1 MRSARTPRLR
11 ALTVMVTLALLSS
24 VAHALVEPKWVDVDV
39 NKDGKPERVAVTNL
53 TDIAFNDKG
62 EIIGWYTK
70 IVKGTDYNGQAG
82 GFLGGLFGGGQSQ
95 TAPDPYNNKPNLI
108 STPSAVITAL
118 KGEAQ
123 TEKPKLSAT
132 PDLMEATFA
141 YKQGAASV
149 TKTYR
154 IQPRR
159 LTIDLDVTVN
169 GLPRYDLEFVGLGG
183 GKPQL
188 KALEKGATA
197 PLESGEVKDFAYA
210 SMQCCTSVLG
220 SPGEAIIIRP
230 ATASGANPSPIPAR
244 IGTRIEKR
252 TTDKGTE
259 DVERS
264 FINLNAPGNTTT
276 KLHIYGGFNELV
288 RLSLENLYG
297 PLPGIFQPN
306 IFGQLSL
313 LLIQL
318 LRFLNSV
325 VGSWGLAII
334 ALTILLR
341 LAMWPLMQTQLKSS
355 AEMQAIQPEVTKLK
369 EKHKDNP
376 AKLQEATM
384 ALYKEHGVNPAA
396 GCLPLF
402 LQMPILI
409 VLWRVVSNFEFD
421 QGFLWLRDLS
431 LPDTIPNGLFIL
443 PVLYVGVNI
452 LQTYMLTRAQP
463 EMFRTQMIVQLVFV
477 YLVLSF
483 PSGVTLY
490 WVMSTIIQVGQQYL
504 INRQLK
510 AKMALKPAIIAP
522 DTPRSTKKA
531 ASKK

>member
-1 MRSARTPRLR
+1 MRVARTPRLR
-11 ALTVMVTLALLSS
+11 ALAIIAALAVFSS
-24 VAHALVEPKWVDVDV
+24 AAHAIVEPKWIDLDV
-39 NKDGKPERVAVTNL
+39 NKDGKVDHVAVTNL
-53 TDIAFNDKG
+53 TDIAFDDKG
-62 EIIGWYTK
+62 EIVGWYTK
-70 IVKGTDYNGQAG
+70 IVKGTDYNGSAG
-82 GFLGGLFGGGQSQ
+82 GFLGGLFGGSSQ
-95 TAPDPYNNKPNLI
+95 AAPDPYNNKPNLV
-108 STPSAVITAL
+108 STPSAIITSL
-118 KGEAQ
+118 KGDAQ
-123 TEKPKLSAT
+123 TQPPKLSAT

-141 YKQGAASV
+141 YRQGGASV
-149 TKTYR
+149 TKTYTIR
-154 IQPRR
+154 PRR
-159 LTIDLDVTVN
+159 LTVDLSVTVS
-169 GLPRYDLEFVGLGG
+169 GAPRYDLEFVGLGG

-188 KALEKGATA
+188 KALEKGSTA
-197 PLESGEVKDFAYA
+197 PLEAGEVKDFVYA

-230 ATASGANPSPIPAR
+230 DASTTGAIPAK

-264 FINLNAPGNTTT
+264 FVSLNAPDGTT

-288 RLSLENLYG
+288 RLSLEGLY
-297 PLPGIFQPN
+297 PDMPGIFSPN

-318 LRFLNSV
+318 LRFLNTV

-341 LAMWPLMQTQLKSS
+341 VAMWPLMQTQLKSS

-369 EKHKDNP
+369 EKFKDNP

-421 QGFLWLRDLS
+421 QGFLWLKDLS

-443 PVLYVGVNI
+443 PVLYVGVNV
-452 LQTYMLTRAQP
+452 LQTYLLTRAQP
-463 EMFRTQMIVQLVFV
+463 EMFRTQLIVQLVFV

-490 WVMSTIIQVGQQYL
+490 WVMSTIIQVGQQWL
-504 INRQLK
+504 INRSLK

-522 DTPRSTKKA
+522 DPPARPKKA
-531 ASKK
+531 TSKK

>member
-1 MRSARTPRLR
+1 LR
-11 ALTVMVTLALLSS
+11 AAAMIATLALFSS
-24 VAHALVEPKWVDVDV
+24 VAHALVEPKWIDQDV
-39 NKDGKPERVAVTNL
+39 NKDGKVERVAVTNL

-70 IVKGTDYNGQAG
+70 IIKGTDYNGQG
-82 GFLGGLFGGGQSQ
+82 SGFLGGLFGGGSSQ
-95 TAPDPYNNKPNLI
+95 TAPDPYNNKPSLV
-108 STPSAVITAL
+108 STPSAIITAL
-118 KGEAQ
+118 KGDAQ

-141 YKQGAASV
+141 YRQGAASV

-159 LTIDLDVTVN
+159 LTVDLEVTVN

-188 KALEKGATA
+188 KALEKGATT
-197 PLESGEVKDFAYA
+197 PLESGEVKDFVYA

-230 ATASGANPSPIPAR
+230 DAGKGAIPAK

-264 FINLNAPGNTTT
+264 YISLNAPGNTTT

-288 RLSLENLYG
+288 RLNLENLY
-297 PLPGIFQPN
+297 PQLPGVFQPN

-318 LRFLNSV
+318 LRFLNGI

-341 LAMWPLMQTQLKSS
+341 VAMWPLMQTQLKSS
-355 AEMQAIQPEVTKLK
+355 AEMQAIQPEVTKLR
-369 EKHKDNP
+369 EKFKDNP

-443 PVLYVGVNI
+443 PVLYVGVNV

-463 EMFRTQMIVQLVFV
+463 EMFRTQLIVQLVFV

-504 INRQLK
+504 INRQIK
-510 AKMALKPAIIAP
+510 AKMALKPIIVKP
-522 DTPRSTKKA
+522 DTPPTTKKA

>member
-1 MRSARTPRLR
+1 MRVGAVRTPRLR
-11 ALTVMVTLALLSS
+11 ALAVITALALFSS
-24 VAHALVEPKWVDVDV
+24 VAHAIVEPKWIDVDV
-39 NKDGKPERVAVTNL
+39 NKDGKLDRVAVTNL
-53 TDIAFNDKG
+53 TDIAFDDKG
-62 EIIGWYTK
+62 DIVGWYTK
-70 IVKGTDYNGQAG
+70 IVKGTDYNGQSG
-82 GFLGGLFGGGQSQ
+82 SFLGGLFSGSSKGA
-95 TAPDPYNNKPNLI
+95 TDPYNNKPNLI
-108 STPSAVITAL
+108 SAPSAVITNL
-118 KGEAQ
+118 KGDAQ
-123 TEKPKLSAT
+123 TDKPKLSAT
-132 PDLMEATFA
+132 PDLMEASFT
-141 YKQGAASV
+141 YRQGGASV

-154 IQPRR
+154 IRPRR
-159 LTIDLDVTVN
+159 LTVDLDVSVT
-169 GLPRYDLEFVGLGG
+169 GSGRYDLEFVGLGG

-197 PLESGEVKDFAYA
+197 PLEAGEVKDFGYA

-220 SPGEAIIIRP
+220 SPGEAIVIRP
-230 ATASGANPSPIPAR
+230 VDTSAGAIPAK

-264 FINLNAPGNTTT
+264 FISLNAPGATTT

-288 RLSLENLYG
+288 RLSLEDLY
-297 PLPGIFQPN
+297 PNLPGIFQPN

-318 LRFLNSV
+318 LRFLNTV

-341 LAMWPLMQTQLKSS
+341 VAMWPLMQTQLKSS
-355 AEMQAIQPEVTKLK
+355 AEMQAIQPEVTKLR
-369 EKHKDNP
+369 EKFKDNP
-376 AKLQEATM
+376 AKLQESTM

-421 QGFLWLRDLS
+421 QGFLWLKDLS

-443 PVLYVGVNI
+443 PVLYVGVNV
-452 LQTYMLTRAQP
+452 LQTYLLTRAQP
-463 EMFRTQMIVQLVFV
+463 EMFRTQLIVQLVFV

-504 INRQLK
+504 INRSLK

-522 DTPRSTKKA
+522 DVPSTKKA
-531 ASKK
+531 TSKK